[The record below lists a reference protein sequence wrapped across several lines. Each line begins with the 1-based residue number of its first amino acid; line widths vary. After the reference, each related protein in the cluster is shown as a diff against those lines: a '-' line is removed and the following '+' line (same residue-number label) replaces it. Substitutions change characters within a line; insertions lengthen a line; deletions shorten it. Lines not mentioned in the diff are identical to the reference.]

1 MIQQAIAKLFD
12 RESLSAEEAEKA
24 MDEIMSGTAT
34 PTQIGAYLAALRLK
48 GETSD
53 EIVGSARA
61 MRAKSLR
68 IHTQQTLLVDTC
80 GTGGDRSGTFNI
92 STTAAFVVAGAGV
105 SVAKHGNRA
114 ATSQSGSADVLMA
127 LGVNVTLS
135 PEQVGQCIDEIGIGF
150 AFALIHH
157 PAMKHAAGARR
168 EIGARTIF
176 NILGPLTNP
185 AGATCQLLGVF
196 DPAMT
201 EMIAEVLAG
210 LGVNHALVVSGPGKV
225 DELTTTGVNK
235 ISELCNNRVE
245 TYELD
250 ATKLG
255 LERATL
261 SDLGGGTPEFNA
273 NITRSILENTSTSA
287 RHNVVVLNA
296 GAALYAS
303 GAASDIRMGVE
314 MAQDAIRTGKALRK
328 LNDLADMTRRF
339 GAPAQ

>member
-1 MIQQAIAKLFD
+1 MIQQAIAKLFN

-34 PTQIGAYLAALRLK
+34 PTQIGAYLAALQIK
-48 GETSD
+48 GETPN

-68 IHTQQTLLVDTC
+68 IHTQQTRLVDTC

-114 ATSQSGSADVLMA
+114 ASSQSGSADVLMA

-150 AFALIHH
+150 AFAQIHH
-157 PAMKHAAGARR
+157 PAMKYAAGPRR

-185 AGATCQLLGVF
+185 ANATCQLLGVF
-196 DPAMT
+196 DPSLT
-201 EMIAEVLAG
+201 EMMAEVLSS
-210 LGVNHALVVSGPGKV
+210 LGVTNALVVSGPGRV

-235 ISELCNNRVE
+235 VSELSKGQVK

-250 ATKLG
+250 ALKLG
-255 LERATL
+255 MERTIL
-261 SDLGGGTPEFNA
+261 SDLGGGSPEFNA
-273 NITRSILENTSTSA
+273 SITRSILGNSSTSA
-287 RHNVVVLNA
+287 RHDVVALNA

-303 GAASDIRMGVE
+303 GAANDIQTGVE
-314 MAQDAIRTGKALRK
+314 MAQCSIHSGKALHK
-328 LNDLADMTRRF
+328 LYDLADMSCRF
-339 GAPAQ
+339 GAPAV